1 LAEGFGTGFEVDL
14 DGISPCPL
22 PGIDCTD
29 GFVIIKSGGIE
40 VGEVSHHSSKQPRF
54 KHFKTGKLVPTKA
67 LSAMT

>member
-1 LAEGFGTGFEVDL
+1 LFFQTNALSNLGVL
-14 DGISPCPL
+14 SA
-22 PGIDCTD
+22 GIDCTD

-40 VGEVSHHSSKQPRF
+40 AGEVSHHSSKQPCF